1 MAIHNMITSK
11 DIIEKTGISRATL
24 NNYIKFGILPRP
36 VVGPPRPGDQG
47 VKQIGYFPEE
57 VIARLDRVKLMKDQG
72 KSMDEISRLFRAS
85 QDLESDASGVSS
97 SSHDSEK
104 IAVEKRKERPYMRST
119 DRDLKV
125 TICDIASPAY
135 LVNSNYEIEWI
146 NKQAEDFVFSK
157 KVNSLVDSESRNIF
171 RLFLEQR
178 QAGQSDEWIDLT
190 SLHVTVLQKSIGE
203 TNMGRLFNGIKVH
216 EADVLRDIY
225 ESRSITSPQQIYRL
239 PVTISLPGNVR
250 KNYLV
255 YTMTFREGTFFVYI
269 PDEGIGSDLMGML
282 SQRER
287 VIGDLLK
294 HRMPSLVSLCVLVAD
309 LQDSVRIS
317 AELLPAHY
325 FELINGLWESTGP
338 VFEKYNGVYGKH
350 VGDGVLYYFLEKP
363 GDDYIK
369 DSVNCALE
377 LRDVVFEFSEKWK
390 EDKGWDNDL
399 FLNTGINE
407 GQEFFG
413 TIRSADKIEF
423 TALGD
428 TINTAGRLSEFSRN
442 GQIWTTKNL
451 VSKLTQED
459 RSLLRFGVHRHNNP
473 VNRFVRDS
481 FSRIADLVPE
491 ENLHYR
497 HYCTIAGLPITEIK
511 EKIKPVLQ

>member
-1 MAIHNMITSK
+1 MATQNMITSK

-24 NNYIKFGILPRP
+24 NNYIKLGILPRP

-47 VKQIGYFPEE
+47 VKQIGYFPDE
-57 VIARLDRVKLMKDQG
+57 VLARLDRVRMMKDQG
-72 KSMDEISRLFRAS
+72 STMDEISRLFRTS
-85 QDLESDASGVSS
+85 YDLGSKSVARPLERPERVID
-97 SSHDSEK
+97 
-104 IAVEKRKERPYMRST
+104 EKRQDRPYMRST

-135 LVNSNYEIEWI
+135 LVNANYEIEWI
-146 NKQAEDFVFSK
+146 NKPAEDFVFEK
-157 KVNSLVDSESRNIF
+157 KINSLVDSESKNIF
-171 RLFLEQR
+171 RLFFKQR
-178 QAGQSDEWIDLT
+178 ESGLSDEWIDLT
-190 SLHVTVLQKSIGE
+190 SLHMTVLQKSLDGA
-203 TNMGRLFNGIKVH
+203 NLSRLFNGINVD
-216 EADVLRDIY
+216 ETTVLREIY
-225 ESRSITSPQQIYRL
+225 DSRSITSPQQIYRL
-239 PVTISLPGNVR
+239 PITISLPGNVR

-255 YTMTFREGTFFVYI
+255 YSMTFREGTFFVYI

-287 VIGDLLK
+287 VIDDLLK

-317 AELLPAHY
+317 AELLPAQY
-325 FELINGLWESTGP
+325 FELINGLWDSVGP

-363 GDDYIK
+363 GDNYIRN
-369 DSVNCALE
+369 SINCSLE
-377 LRDVVFEFSEKWK
+377 LRDIVFEFSEQWK
-390 EDKGWDNDL
+390 ESKGWDNDL

-428 TINTAGRLSEFSRN
+428 TINTAARLSEFARN

-451 VSKLTQED
+451 VSKLSQED
-459 RSLLRFGVHRHNNP
+459 RSLLRFGVHRSNNP
-473 VNRFVRDS
+473 ANRFVRDS
-481 FSRIADLVPE
+481 FFRVADLVPE
-491 ENLHYR
+491 ENFHYR
-497 HYCTIAGLPITEIK
+497 HFCTIAGLPITELKERIK
-511 EKIKPVLQ
+511 TVLQ